1 MTAKT
6 RYFVAGSLVVLGVGI
21 SAGLVAYFMASP
33 GLAGRLA
40 VENELELVPE
50 DTTLL
55 AYADVREVMLSE
67 LRERLRLFL
76 PFEADGRN
84 EFLEETG
91 INIETDVD
99 RVLFALAPAPVDA
112 QPPVAALVIARGRFD
127 ESKIQSLMLARG
139 AQVQEHRSHRLIV
152 AGDAPDSGI
161 AVSFIETGLAAVGS
175 AHLVRAAIDRAD
187 GGPNVRNNAQVM
199 ELVRGLDA
207 GNVWAV
213 GRIDTLLARANLP
226 GNVLQNLPAVSWFS
240 VNAHVNGGIRGAVRL
255 ETLDEASATQLR
267 DLVRGL
273 VALAKLHGPSSPEV
287 QSLLNSLQPGGTGT
301 TVALAF
307 DVPSTVFDSLPS
319 PPANRQ

>member
-6 RYFVAGSLVVLGVGI
+6 RYFVAGSLVVMTVGI

-40 VENELELVPE
+40 VQNELELVPE
-50 DTTLL
+50 DTTLI

-67 LRERLRLFL
+67 LRERLRLFM
-76 PFEADGRN
+76 PFEGNARN
-84 EFLEETG
+84 EFFEETG
-91 INIETDVD
+91 INIETDLD
-99 RVLFALAPAPVDA
+99 KVLVALAPTPAGT
-112 QPPVAALVIARGRFD
+112 QPPIAALVLARGRFD
-127 ESKIQSLMLARG
+127 ETKIESLMRARG
-139 AQVQEHRSHRLIV
+139 AQVQNHGSHRLIV
-152 AGDAPDSGI
+152 AGEAPGGGI

-187 GGPNVRNNAQVM
+187 GGPNVTNNAQVM
-199 ELVRGLDA
+199 DLVNGLDA

-213 GRIDTLLARANLP
+213 GRVDTLLARAPLAD
-226 GNVLQNLPAVSWFS
+226 NVLQNLPPVTWFS
-240 VNAHVNGGIRGAVRL
+240 VNAHVNGGIRGALRL
-255 ETLDEASATQLR
+255 ETRDEASATQLR

-287 QSLLNSLQPGGTGT
+287 QSLLGSLQPSGTGT

-307 DVPSTVFDSLPS
+307 DVPAKVFDSLPS